1 MDMTERRKRILRAVV
16 EHYIETAEPV
26 GSKIIAD
33 LAQLDCSSATIRNEM
48 ATLEKMGYLEQPHT
62 SAGRIP
68 SPAGYRFYVNE
79 LMEKHKLSMQETERI
94 NEAMHLKPVHQLPR
108 LRPHR
113 RSGSHLYLSVRPAD
127 GGSQQLYRGGHD

>member
-1 MDMTERRKRILRAVV
+1 MNMTERRKRILRAVV

-79 LMEKHKLSMQETERI
+79 LMEKHKLSMQETDQRGDAFEDAGI
-94 NEAMHLKPVHQLPR
+94 G
-108 LRPHR
+108 
-113 RSGSHLYLSVRPAD
+113 SGH
-127 GGSQQLYRGGHD
+127 